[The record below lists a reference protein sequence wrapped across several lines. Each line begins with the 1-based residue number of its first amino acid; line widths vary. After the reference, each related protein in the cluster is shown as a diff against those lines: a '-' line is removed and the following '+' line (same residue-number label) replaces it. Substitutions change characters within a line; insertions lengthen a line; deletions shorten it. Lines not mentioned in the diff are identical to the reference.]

1 MTNYH
6 LGSYLGGLFDYA
18 GTIFFPRKP
27 TSIVQVSNTK
37 IRTLSPKFRILFDIT
52 DLGLAKHLIDNLG
65 FGRLFRLSSHTLGI
79 IEFCVKDVEGLWKI
93 SQIINGKLRTSKIR
107 LCK

>member
-6 LGSYLGGLFDYA
+6 LGSYVGGLFDYA
-18 GTIFFPRKP
+18 GTIFFF
-27 TSIVQVSNTK
+27 NTK